1 MNLPGTAR
9 LLEIAT
15 NDDHLTQM
23 QLLRQISAF
32 RPRGQRPLN
41 AAACNLGLGTLRSQ
55 FSLLWD
61 KLSHNGSLRTC
72 YRWVCRRNP
81 AGCCNDLRPCPFL
94 RVTPRDTVCRVPTHQ
109 PSLGPW
115 ERYKIPYG
123 YKHLSDL
130 DAQTDR
136 RNSKRLESRA
146 CKNCPSNLEVELLY
160 NGWMYYV
167 LLQSQGQAAQ

>member
-9 LLEIAT
+9 LHKIAT

-61 KLSHNGSLRTC
+61 NPSHNGSLRTS
-72 YRWVCRRNP
+72 YLLGLPAKSCRLLQRSAP
-81 AGCCNDLRPCPFL
+81 LPL
-94 RVTPRDTVCRVPTHQ
+94 SPRDPQGHCLPRANSR
-109 PSLGPW
+109 PSRGPW
-115 ERYKIPYG
+115 ERHEIPYG
-123 YKHLSDL
+123 YKHLSGL
-130 DAQTDR
+130 DARTDR

-146 CKNCPSNLEVELLY
+146 CTNCPGNLEVELLY
-160 NGWMYYV
+160 NRRMYHV
-167 LLQSQGQAAQ
+167 LLHSHGQAT